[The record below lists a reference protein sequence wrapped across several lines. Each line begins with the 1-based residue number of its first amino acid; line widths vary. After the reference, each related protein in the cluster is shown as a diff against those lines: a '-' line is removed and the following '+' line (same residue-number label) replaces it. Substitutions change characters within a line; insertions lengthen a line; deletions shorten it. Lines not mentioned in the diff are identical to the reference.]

1 MGEVTEHNA
10 GDRVKIPV
18 QTHSN
23 GCVFCVPILNLYQV
37 RRLLLMATV
46 FLAGSLP
53 IRVLSAEARVRLDN
67 LMNLGVHF
75 VLGDAPGADTLLQ
88 KYLWSKRYPN
98 VTVYVVGDRVRN
110 NVGGWQVANVP
121 PDPNASQRDYYVAK
135 DIAMTEVSDV
145 GLMLWDRVSRGTR
158 NNILR
163 MIGQGKKVVVI
174 TSLGAYLVT
183 TEQDLVL
190 I

>member
-1 MGEVTEHNA
+1 
-10 GDRVKIPV
+10 
-18 QTHSN
+18 
-23 GCVFCVPILNLYQV
+23 
-37 RRLLLMATV
+37 MATV

-110 NVGGWQVANVP
+110 NVGGWQVVNVP

-174 TSLGAYLVT
+174 TSLGAYPVT

>member
-1 MGEVTEHNA
+1 MNTNK
-10 GDRVKIPV
+10 KIPIMLIIISMAV
-18 QTHSN
+18 SLFAIAF
-23 GCVFCVPILNLYQV
+23 VIYSRIERNLDYEY
-37 RRLLLMATV
+37 AT
-46 FLAGSLP
+46 
-53 IRVLSAEARVRLDN
+53 
-67 LMNLGVHF
+67 
-75 VLGDAPGADTLLQ
+75 
-88 KYLWSKRYPN
+88 
-98 VTVYVVGDRVRN
+98 
-110 NVGGWQVANVP
+110 
-121 PDPNASQRDYYVAK
+121 DPNASQRDYYVAK

-174 TSLGAYLVT
+174 TSLGAYPVT